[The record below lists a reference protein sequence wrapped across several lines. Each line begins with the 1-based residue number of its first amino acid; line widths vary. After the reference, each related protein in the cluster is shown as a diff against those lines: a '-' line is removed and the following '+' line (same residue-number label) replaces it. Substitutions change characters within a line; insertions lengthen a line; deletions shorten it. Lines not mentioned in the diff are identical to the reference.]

1 VDEQTKN
8 DVRETASNAAEQGRE
23 VAGDAAEH
31 ARELATSAR
40 EQAGE
45 VTREAVHQGQRV
57 LSDATDKVRE
67 QAHSQA
73 EQAVGALRGLSDQ
86 ARALAEGRPQEA
98 GPLGDYAQR
107 LAGSVSQA
115 ADRLEQRGLEGS
127 IDDLKRFARR
137 RPGVFLLGAGIAGFA
152 AGRLLRGARDDD
164 SSPTSP
170 SYGNGQRVAYAPPR
184 EMAGAGTGGSTIG
197 SF

>member
-8 DVRETASNAAEQGRE
+8 DVRQTASDAAQQGRE
-23 VAGDAAEH
+23 VASDAADH
-31 ARELATSAR
+31 ARELASSAR
-40 EQAGE
+40 EQTAE

-67 QAHSQA
+67 QAHVQA
-73 EQAVGALRGLSDQ
+73 DQAVSALRGLSDQ

-115 ADRLEQRGLEGS
+115 ADRLEQRGIEGS

-164 SSPTSP
+164 RGPAS
-170 SYGNGQRVAYAPPR
+170 SYGNGQQVAYAPPR
-184 EMAGAGTGGSTIG
+184 QMAGAGTGGSSSVSG
-197 SF
+197 F